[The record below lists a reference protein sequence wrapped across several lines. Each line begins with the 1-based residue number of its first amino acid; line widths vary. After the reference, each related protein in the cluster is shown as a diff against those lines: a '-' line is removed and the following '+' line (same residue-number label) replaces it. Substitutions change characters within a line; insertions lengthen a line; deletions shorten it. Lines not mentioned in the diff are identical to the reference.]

1 MMVVPN
7 HIAIANHNL
16 SLRPFCQPGRNRRNV
31 NTIGSRATKEL
42 EIIANARL
50 LRRATYR
57 NQKSPA
63 KHQKSAG
70 DTGSFR
76 NVVQSTRPFL

>member
-1 MMVVPN
+1 MKVAPN

-16 SLRPFCQPGRNRRNV
+16 SLRPSCQPGRNRWNA
-31 NTIGSRATKEL
+31 NTIGSRAKKML

-70 DTGSFR
+70 DPG
-76 NVVQSTRPFL
+76 